1 MQKLIVLIS
10 VLWSLIFAGTIGV
23 AQTTSTKPSSVHKDW
38 SVHEGEDPVEC
49 WAVSAPIEI
58 VNTRNGRNVEV
69 KRGKIQLM
77 VFYRPGEKVAGQ
89 VVFTGG
95 YPFSDSAPLSLN
107 VDGKKF
113 NLPFIDNIWAW
124 SASSED
130 DTKIIKAM
138 KLGAKAKIIGKST
151 RGTTTKDTFS
161 LNGFTAAIQDAKKR
175 CSG

>member
-38 SVHEGEDPVEC
+38 SVHQGKDPLEC

-77 VFYRPGEKVAGQ
+77 VFLSARRKSCRTSCIHGRIS
-89 VVFTGG
+89 VF
-95 YPFSDSAPLSLN
+95 
-107 VDGKKF
+107 
-113 NLPFIDNIWAW
+113 
-124 SASSED
+124 
-130 DTKIIKAM
+130 
-138 KLGAKAKIIGKST
+138 
-151 RGTTTKDTFS
+151 
-161 LNGFTAAIQDAKKR
+161 
-175 CSG
+175 